1 MDKPKLNK
9 VKIIIIIIAV
19 LIVIAI
25 LAIVLAICLRKK
37 SNNGHL
43 NFFSTDKRI
52 LNYYPEN
59 YSLKFYSI
67 VENSN
72 YFKILEKYE
81 VKCFKLP
88 CNPIT
93 KDTKEIKDK
102 ETIKNLTSL
111 FDEVFNSTNKKE
123 INIQK
128 KELTGQQKEIINNI
142 FKNNEIFITK
152 FKYEI
157 LNNTVDYDS
166 KYSKRGY
173 YIENINDNVSVIV
186 TK

>member
-1 MDKPKLNK
+1 MDKPKSNK

-19 LIVIAI
+19 LIVVAI

-59 YSLKFYSI
+59 HNLKFYSI
-67 VENSN
+67 VENNN

-81 VKCFKLP
+81 VKCFKSP

-93 KDTKEIKDK
+93 KDTKEIKEK
-102 ETIKNLTSL
+102 ETIK
-111 FDEVFNSTNKKE
+111 
-123 INIQK
+123 I
-128 KELTGQQKEIINNI
+128 
-142 FKNNEIFITK
+142 
-152 FKYEI
+152 
-157 LNNTVDYDS
+157 
-166 KYSKRGY
+166 
-173 YIENINDNVSVIV
+173 
-186 TK
+186 